1 MQYCLKC
8 KVKIAGDKQYC
19 PLCQGELRGRADPS
33 GEIFPNIPKDKFSN
47 YFVLR
52 LISFIAIA
60 AMVVCVTVNVLLH
73 TALRWSFYVCFGIAC
88 AWITGAVGISRRSSI
103 VKNIIHQMFLLSAL
117 SVVWDL
123 LTGWRGWSVDY
134 VIPCACTGAMVFM
147 FVMAVTKKIDLS
159 EYLIYLMTSAVY
171 GIIPAVFALLNMLSA
186 VYPSAICI
194 ACSIITIAALLLF
207 QGRNIRDEIIRKF
220 HM

>member
-1 MQYCLKC
+1 
-8 KVKIAGDKQYC
+8 
-19 PLCQGELRGRADPS
+19 
-33 GEIFPNIPKDKFSN
+33 
-47 YFVLR
+47 
-52 LISFIAIA
+52 
-60 AMVVCVTVNVLLH
+60 
-73 TALRWSFYVCFGIAC
+73 
-88 AWITGAVGISRRSSI
+88 
-103 VKNIIHQMFLLSAL
+103 
-117 SVVWDL
+117 
-123 LTGWRGWSVDY
+123 
-134 VIPCACTGAMVFM
+134 M